1 LSAVRIADP
10 GRSGGGP
17 RAGTWLASLR
27 APLVRWRA
35 RSTLWRARHV
45 PDVRLRT
52 ALVGVGVGASVL
64 LAVGLGAA
72 GIPWRELPRALVD
85 AGHPAHVILWQIRV
99 PRIAAGA
106 LVGAAL
112 ATAGALLQAVVRN
125 PLADPGL
132 MGVTAGAGLGGLVGI
147 LLLPGERFAIPVC
160 AFAGG
165 LVATLVVLTVA
176 WTGRGLMVP
185 LRIML
190 SGVAV
195 QALLFSAVALLT
207 YAFADRAPAFVS
219 FTIGSLA
226 GVGWMDVGI
235 AVGPTL
241 VGVGLALVSTRR
253 LNLLLLDDASAAGIG
268 LHVERARLGAACL
281 AALLAAG
288 AVSVAGLV
296 GFVGLVVPNAVRLLT
311 GPDHRVLL
319 PVSILAGA
327 ALVVLADAGART
339 VVAPLELPVGAL
351 LAMIG
356 GPYFLVEL
364 WRRVV

>member
-1 LSAVRIADP
+1 VRA
-10 GRSGGGP
+10 
-17 RAGTWLASLR
+17 
-27 APLVRWRA
+27 
-35 RSTLWRARHV
+35 
-45 PDVRLRT
+45 
-52 ALVGVGVGASVL
+52 ALVGAGVGASVL
-64 LAVGLGAA
+64 FAAGLGAV
-72 GIPWRELPRALVD
+72 GVPWRELPRALGD
-85 AGHPAHVILWQIRV
+85 PTHPAYVVLWQIRL
-99 PRIAAGA
+99 PRIAAGV

-125 PLADPGL
+125 PLADPAI
-132 MGVTAGAGLGGLVGI
+132 MGITAGAGLGGLIGI
-147 LLLPGERFAIPVC
+147 LLLPEHRHALPAC
-160 AFAGG
+160 AFLGG
-165 LVATLVVLTVA
+165 LGATAVVLGVA

-207 YAFADRAPAFVS
+207 YAFADRAPAFVA

-226 GVGWMDVGI
+226 GVGWRD
-235 AVGPTL
+235 
-241 VGVGLALVSTRR
+241 VGLALGPTVVGVTLALASTRG
-253 LNLLLLDDASAAGIG
+253 LNLLLLDDASAMGIG

-296 GFVGLVVPNAVRLLT
+296 GFVGLVVPNAVRLLA

-319 PVSILAGA
+319 PLSVLGGAG
-327 ALVVLADAGART
+327 LVVLADAGART
-339 VVAPLELPVGAL
+339 VAAPLELPVGAL
-351 LAMIG
+351 LASIG

>member
-1 LSAVRIADP
+1 MNR
-10 GRSGGGP
+10 
-17 RAGTWLASLR
+17 LR
-27 APLVRWRA
+27 ARYA
-35 RSTLWRARHV
+35 LWRVRRV
-45 PDVRLRT
+45 PDARLH
-52 ALVGVGVGASVL
+52 AVLVGAGVGASVL
-64 LAVGLGAA
+64 VAAGLGAVGL
-72 GIPWRELPRALVD
+72 PWRELQRALAD
-85 AGHPAHVILWQIRV
+85 PTHPAHVVLWQIRL
-99 PRIAAGA
+99 PRIVAGA

-125 PLADPGL
+125 PLADPAL
-132 MGVTAGAGLGGLVGI
+132 MGITAGAGLGGLGGI
-147 LLLPGERFAIPVC
+147 LLLPEHRHALPAC
-160 AFAGG
+160 AFLGG
-165 LVATLVVLTVA
+165 LGAAAVVLGVA
-176 WTGRGLMVP
+176 WTGRGIMAP

-207 YAFADRAPAFVS
+207 YAFADRAPAFVA

-226 GVGWMDVGI
+226 GVGWRDVSLALAPTLAGI
-235 AVGPTL
+235 A
-241 VGVGLALVSTRR
+241 LAFASTRA

-268 LHVERARLGAACL
+268 LNVAGARLGAACV

-296 GFVGLVVPNAVRLLT
+296 GFVGLVVPNAIRLVT

-319 PVSILAGA
+319 PLTVLAGA
-327 ALVVLADAGART
+327 GLVVLADAAART
-339 VVAPLELPVGAL
+339 VAAPLELPVGAL
-351 LAMIG
+351 LALVG